1 MAEISFSQS
10 TEAEALN
17 YQLNFHTI
25 LRKYR
30 DLIQM
35 DEKKIWKEKEKE
47 DLGSAKRT
55 RQHKKQN
62 LYA

>member
-1 MAEISFSQS
+1 MSEISFSQS

-47 DLGSAKRT
+47 DVGSAKRT
-55 RQHKKQN
+55 RQHKK
-62 LYA
+62 